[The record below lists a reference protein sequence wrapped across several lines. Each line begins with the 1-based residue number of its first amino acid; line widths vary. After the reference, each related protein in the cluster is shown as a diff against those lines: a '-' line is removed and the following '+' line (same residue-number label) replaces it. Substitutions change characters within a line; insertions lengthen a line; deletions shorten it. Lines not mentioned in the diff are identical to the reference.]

1 MWAGVTVKCIVVY
14 ISGLYTGLL
23 SENVESSARSS
34 LLFSFFL
41 RSKCLSYLYLLQRPR
56 GLKAMGNMESDSE

>member
-34 LLFSFFL
+34 LLFSFFFE
-41 RSKCLSYLYLLQRPR
+41 KQV
-56 GLKAMGNMESDSE
+56 LKLFVSIAETKRVKGDGQHGI